1 MGQIIITVKALNWT
15 CGNIGYVS
23 VLLNGGSCRIDWGDG
38 HVSSIS
44 VPPYSKKPEW
54 YGASH
59 AYPASCMAAE
69 ERFNIYVSSGDDDNI
84 IGIDADSGDM
94 NVDDVDI
101 RGCQSIKHFSASYLI
116 SHFDLTGNPGIET
129 VYLRGEAC
137 RLADFSNSVELRNLM
152 FCHNGCGRFEKVE
165 KLDLS
170 KCDKLEYLDCCY
182 AWELKDIVISNR
194 SALKEFVYNDKTPLS
209 GKSLGII
216 RRIIGRNG
224 GKITKG
230 ETYF

>member
-15 CGNIGYVS
+15 CGNIGSVS

-84 IGIDADSGDM
+84 IGIDADSGEM

-101 RGCQSIKHFSASYLI
+101 RGCQSIKHFSASHLI

-137 RLADFSNSVELRNLM
+137 LWADFSNSVELRELIFNNTGGGL
-152 FCHNGCGRFEKVE
+152 FDKVE

-182 AWELKDIVISNR
+182 AWDLKDIVISNR

-209 GKSLGII
+209 EKSLGII
-216 RRIIGRNG
+216 RRIIERNG
-224 GKITKG
+224 GKITKLK
-230 ETYF
+230 TYF

>member
-1 MGQIIITVKALNWT
+1 MGQIIMTLKALDWSY
-15 CGNIGYVS
+15 GNVGEVR
-23 VLLNGGSCRIDWGDG
+23 LLLDGGSCRVDWGDG
-38 HVSSIS
+38 HTSRVSF
-44 VPPYSKKPEW
+44 PPYSKNPEW
-54 YGASH
+54 CGAVH

-101 RGCQSIKHFSASYLI
+101 RGCQSIKRFSASHLI
-116 SHFDLTGNPGIET
+116 SHFDLTCNPGIET

-137 RLADFSNSVELRNLM
+137 HRADFSNSVELRELIFNHTGGGL
-152 FCHNGCGRFEKVE
+152 FDKVE

-182 AWELKDIVISNR
+182 AWDLKDIVISNR

-209 GKSLGII
+209 DKTLGII
-216 RRIIGRNG
+216 RRIIDRNG
-224 GKITKG
+224 GKITKE
-230 ETYF
+230 ETDF

>member
-15 CGNIGYVS
+15 CGNIGNVS
-23 VLLNGGSCRIDWGDG
+23 VLLNGGSCSIDWGDG

-54 YGASH
+54 YGAAH

-84 IGIDADSGDM
+84 IGIDADSGEM

-101 RGCQSIKHFSASYLI
+101 RGCQSIKHFSASHLI

-129 VYLRGEAC
+129 VYLHGEAC
-137 RLADFSNSVELRNLM
+137 LWADFSNSVELRELIFNNTGGGL
-152 FCHNGCGRFEKVE
+152 FDKVE

-182 AWELKDIVISNR
+182 AWDLKDIVISNR

-209 GKSLGII
+209 DKTLGII
-216 RRIIGRNG
+216 RSIIDRNG
-224 GKITKG
+224 GKITK
-230 ETYF
+230 EKTYF

>member
-1 MGQIIITVKALNWT
+1 MGQIIITVKALNWSY
-15 CGNIGYVS
+15 GNIGEVRL
-23 VLLNGGSCRIDWGDG
+23 LLNGGSCRIDWGDG

-101 RGCQSIKHFSASYLI
+101 RGCQSIKRFSASHLI

-209 GKSLGII
+209 DKTLGII
-216 RRIIGRNG
+216 RRIIDRNG
-224 GKITKG
+224 GKITKE
-230 ETYF
+230 ETDF